1 MTKHKKSK
9 LQRQSRTRRRS
20 RSHSRSR
27 QQCKRTIKR
36 GGMIRSGH
44 KAVSAVRSKIGTTL
58 YHDIIPLL
66 TQYRN
71 YLLTKEA
78 PKASDGF
85 IVPHGD
91 KYYTLFEGI
100 EIDDGTKE
108 SIKKNLNDDLNDPP
122 KTLEKLKSLYDKV
135 TAGLEKKHKKQGQ
148 IIQEQNKAFQSP
160 NSSLTGILQI
170 TPLQTPPEQA
180 SPEQASSESPFAHTP
195 KLLTNPH
202 FQSPTATANR
212 RNGNYIGDVTLTP
225 PKLRLDE
232 KAPKSVI
239 SPGKL
244 YVEGTR
250 LFPNAENSTPMTSPV
265 KQSPPRLLSK
275 SRGPF
280 SPLTP
285 SRRLV
290 LS

>member
-1 MTKHKKSK
+1 M
-9 LQRQSRTRRRS
+9 L
-20 RSHSRSR
+20 
-27 QQCKRTIKR
+27 
-36 GGMIRSGH
+36 RSGH

-122 KTLEKLKSLYDKV
+122 KTLEKLKTLYDKV
-135 TAGLEKKHKKQGQ
+135 TAGLEKKHNKQGQ

-170 TPLQTPPEQA
+170 TPLRTPQEQA
-180 SPEQASSESPFAHTP
+180 SSEQASSESPFAHTP

-202 FQSPTATANR
+202 FQSPSN
-212 RNGNYIGDVTLTP
+212 RNGNSIGDVTLTP

-239 SPGKL
+239 NPGKL

-250 LFPNAENSTPMTSPV
+250 LFPNDKNTTPFTSPV
-265 KQSPPRLLSK
+265 RQSPPKLQRTNRKDQSFPLS
-275 SRGPF
+275 
-280 SPLTP
+280 P

>member
-9 LQRQSRTRRRS
+9 LQRQSRTRRRT
-20 RSHSRSR
+20 RSRSR
-27 QQCKRTIKR
+27 QQRKRTIKR
-36 GGMIRSGH
+36 GGMLRIGN

-78 PKASDGF
+78 PNASDGF

-135 TAGLEKKHKKQGQ
+135 TAGLEKKHTKQGQ
-148 IIQEQNKAFQSP
+148 IVQEQNKAFQSP
-160 NSSLTGILQI
+160 NSLLTGILQI
-170 TPLQTPPEQA
+170 TPLRTPQEQA
-180 SPEQASSESPFAHTP
+180 SSEQASSESPFAHTP
-195 KLLTNPH
+195 KLLTNHH
-202 FQSPTATANR
+202 FQSPSN
-212 RNGNYIGDVTLTP
+212 RNGNSIGDLTSP
-225 PKLRLDE
+225 PKLNPYE

-239 SPGKL
+239 NPGEL

>member
-9 LQRQSRTRRRS
+9 LRRQSRTRRR
-20 RSHSRSR
+20 RSR
-27 QQCKRTIKR
+27 QQRKRTIKR
-36 GGMIRSGH
+36 GGMFRSGH
-44 KAVSAVRSKIGTTL
+44 KAVSTARSIIRTTL

-66 TQYRN
+66 TQYRH

-100 EIDDGTKE
+100 EIDEGTKE
-108 SIKKNLNDDLNDPP
+108 SIKNWKDDLNDPP

-135 TAGLEKKHKKQGQ
+135 TAGLEKKHNKQGQ
-148 IIQEQNKAFQSP
+148 IVQEQNKAFQSP

-170 TPLQTPPEQA
+170 TPLQRPQEQV

-195 KLLTNPH
+195 TSLRYPH
-202 FQSPTATANR
+202 FQTPTAKR
-212 RNGNYIGDVTLTP
+212 RNGNDIGDVTPTP
-225 PKLRLDE
+225 PKLRQDE

-239 SPGKL
+239 NPYDDL
-244 YVEGTR
+244 YVQGYGVT
-250 LFPNAENSTPMTSPV
+250 LFPNDKNTTPFTSPV
-265 KQSPPRLLSK
+265 RQSPPKLQRTNRKDQSFPLS
-275 SRGPF
+275 
-280 SPLTP
+280 P

-290 LS
+290 LP

>member
-9 LQRQSRTRRRS
+9 LQRQSRTRS
-20 RSHSRSR
+20 RSRSR

-36 GGMIRSGH
+36 GGMLRSGH

-66 TQYRN
+66 TQYRH

-91 KYYTLFEGI
+91 KYHTLFEGI
-100 EIDDGTKE
+100 EIDEGTKE
-108 SIKKNLNDDLNDPP
+108 SIKNWKDDLNDPP

-135 TAGLEKKHKKQGQ
+135 TAGLEKKHNKQEQ
-148 IIQEQNKAFQSP
+148 IVQEQNKAFQSP
-160 NSSLTGILQI
+160 NSLLTGILQI
-170 TPLQTPPEQA
+170 TPLRTPQEQA
-180 SPEQASSESPFAHTP
+180 SSEQASSESPFAHTP
-195 KLLTNPH
+195 TSLRYPH
-202 FQSPTATANR
+202 FQTPRVKR
-212 RNGNYIGDVTLTP
+212 RYGNYIGDVTLTP

-239 SPGKL
+239 NPGDL
-244 YVEGTR
+244 HVQGYGIT
-250 LFPNAENSTPMTSPV
+250 LFPNDKNTTPFTSPV
-265 KQSPPRLLSK
+265 RQSPPRLLSK

>member
-1 MTKHKKSK
+1 KHKKSK
-9 LQRQSRTRRRS
+9 LQRQSRTRR
-20 RSHSRSR
+20 RSR

-122 KTLEKLKSLYDKV
+122 KTLEKLKTLYDKV
-135 TAGLEKKHKKQGQ
+135 TAGLEKKHNKQGQ
-148 IIQEQNKAFQSP
+148 IVQEQNKAFQSP
-160 NSSLTGILQI
+160 NSSLKGILQI
-170 TPLQTPPEQA
+170 TPLRTPQEQA
-180 SPEQASSESPFAHTP
+180 SSEQASSESPFAHTP

-202 FQSPTATANR
+202 FQSPSN
-212 RNGNYIGDVTLTP
+212 RNGNSIGDVTLTP

-244 YVEGTR
+244 YVQGYGVT
-250 LFPNAENSTPMTSPV
+250 LFPNDKNTTPFTSPV
-265 KQSPPRLLSK
+265 RQSPPRLLSK

>member
-9 LQRQSRTRRRS
+9 LQRQSRTRR
-20 RSHSRSR
+20 SRSR

-66 TQYRN
+66 TQYRH

-100 EIDDGTKE
+100 EIDEGTKE
-108 SIKKNLNDDLNDPP
+108 SIKNWKDDLNDPP

-135 TAGLEKKHKKQGQ
+135 TAGLEKKPNKQGQ

-170 TPLQTPPEQA
+170 TPLRTPQ
-180 SPEQASSESPFAHTP
+180 EQASSESPFAYTP
-195 KLLTNPH
+195 TSLRYPH
-202 FQSPTATANR
+202 FQTPTATAKR

-239 SPGKL
+239 NPDDDLHVQG
-244 YVEGTR
+244 YGIT
-250 LFPNAENSTPMTSPV
+250 LFPNDKNTTPFTSPV
-265 KQSPPRLLSK
+265 RQSPPKLQRTNRKDQSFPLS
-275 SRGPF
+275 
-280 SPLTP
+280 P